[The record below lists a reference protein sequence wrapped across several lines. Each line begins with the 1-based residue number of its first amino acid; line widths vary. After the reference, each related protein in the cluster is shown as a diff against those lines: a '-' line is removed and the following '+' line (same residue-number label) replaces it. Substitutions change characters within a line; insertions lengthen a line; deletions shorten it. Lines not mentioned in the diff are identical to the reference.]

1 MEQERNG
8 NKRKY
13 TERNVLTNIPH
24 GPKAERKKRLR
35 ERERER
41 KKEGE
46 RTEKHIQID
55 T

>member
-41 KKEGE
+41 ERKKERE
-46 RTEKHIQID
+46 QRSTYR
-55 T
+55 